1 MSDTAVQQYL
11 EKWDQDQGRAMK
23 FAEKK
28 IRVTRLKKHYWS
40 PQLRNAGLLCRYWN
54 LRIYSVKHNREVN
67 FSISRIQAMIQQHD
81 PRYTF
86 PQQHEALTIQEMIPK
101 WKAAKKALKECQMQ
115 AREMRYRSYEAML
128 VQYKLDRSPESNRR
142 AKIVQR
148 TISTERCRETYRSI
162 RNSTKPFCEH
172 TGGIKNI
179 LIPAVSQEGNRTFNP
194 EASET
199 YEWLTQH
206 PEGPQRWDRL
216 IDREEVERYLLHYN
230 RDSFRAASASPC
242 GHGEILNSL
251 SFTSLSDTGHELL
264 HGNIPEAWYGQMNS
278 SKNSS
283 GRFHP
288 PNQGRILTQSQLES
302 AWRT

>member
-1 MSDTAVQQYL
+1 
-11 EKWDQDQGRAMK
+11 
-23 FAEKK
+23 
-28 IRVTRLKKHYWS
+28 
-40 PQLRNAGLLCRYWN
+40 
-54 LRIYSVKHNREVN
+54 
-67 FSISRIQAMIQQHD
+67 MIQQHD

-86 PQQHEALTIQEMIPK
+86 PQQHEALTLQEMIPK

-115 AREMRYRSYEAML
+115 AHEMWYCSYEDML
-128 VQYKLDRSPESNRR
+128 VQYKLDRSPESIRR

-216 IDREEVERYLLHYN
+216 IEREEVERYLLHYN

-242 GHGEILNSL
+242 GHGKILNSL
-251 SFTSLSDTGHELL
+251 SFTSLSDTGHTKLL
-264 HGNIPEAWYGQMNS
+264 HGNIPEAWYGQNELLKEFLRSFS
-278 SKNSS
+278 SPDPGSHFKPIATGVSVEEVKRGFGKWREAMSTSPQAVISVTIRQSYFTTHCWNVS
-283 GRFHP
+283 
-288 PNQGRILTQSQLES
+288 PNFLTLFSDGGSLLLDGITPSTLCSKKTKVAQP
-302 AWRT
+302 